1 MQSYKWHIEQHL
13 GTQMSHKELGHPWQ
27 QRYEQDDIFFIYI
40 NYFLLAHLIR
50 VLFLIIIKKYFIK
63 IKINIFKNKIY
74 FFNELV
80 FKKNIKS
87 YLYNLTKKNNI
98 IIYFSTI

>member
-63 IKINIFKNKIY
+63 IKIIIKIY
-74 FFNELV
+74 N
-80 FKKNIKS
+80 
-87 YLYNLTKKNNI
+87 
-98 IIYFSTI
+98 

>member
-50 VLFLIIIKKYFIK
+50 VLFLIIK
-63 IKINIFKNKIY
+63 
-74 FFNELV
+74 
-80 FKKNIKS
+80 
-87 YLYNLTKKNNI
+87 
-98 IIYFSTI
+98 